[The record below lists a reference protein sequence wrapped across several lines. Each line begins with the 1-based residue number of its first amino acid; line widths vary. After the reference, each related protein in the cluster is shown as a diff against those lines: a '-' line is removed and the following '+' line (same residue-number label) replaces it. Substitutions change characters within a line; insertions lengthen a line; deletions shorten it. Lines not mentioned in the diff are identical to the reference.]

1 MTINDNREPRFQVT
15 YTLRWARCDPV
26 THSKP
31 VYELEPVQSFAAAS
45 AQAEEVYKKAH
56 SITIEREVVG
66 GINDGKFFL
75 YWIVK

>member
-1 MTINDNREPRFQVT
+1 MSKQKPKEPRFRVT
-15 YTLRWARCDPV
+15 YTLRRARRDPV

-31 VYELEPVQSFAAAS
+31 VYELEPVTAFSTAS
-45 AQAEEVYKKAH
+45 AQAEEVYKKARTV
-56 SITIEREVVG
+56 TILREAVD